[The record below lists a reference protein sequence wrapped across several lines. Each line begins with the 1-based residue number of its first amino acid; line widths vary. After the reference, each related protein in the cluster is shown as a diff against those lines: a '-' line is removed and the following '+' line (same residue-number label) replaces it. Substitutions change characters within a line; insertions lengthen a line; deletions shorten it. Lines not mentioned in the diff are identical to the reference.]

1 MLDTGRCRPQTCR
14 VTSGRQRAL
23 AVLDIDG
30 VVADVRHRL
39 PFLDGR
45 PRRWREFFAAAGDD
59 PALPDGV
66 ALVRQL
72 AATYDV
78 AWFTGR
84 HERLRRV
91 TEHWLADHDLPVA
104 PLVMRADRDFR
115 PARLVKP
122 ELLRSLRGGAPV
134 ALVVDDDPEVLA
146 AIARDGTPVRLA
158 DWVPRS
164 ATLSRAQERDGR
176 T

>member
-1 MLDTGRCRPQTCR
+1 MGTGGQR
-14 VTSGRQRAL
+14 RAL

-39 PFLDGR
+39 HHLEVR
-45 PRRWREFFAAAGDD
+45 PPRWPEFFAAAGDD

-66 ALVRQL
+66 ALAHEL
-72 AATYDV
+72 AAIYDV

-84 HERLRRV
+84 HERLRRL
-91 TEHWLADHDLPVA
+91 TERWLTGHGLPDGPVA
-104 PLVMRADRDFR
+104 MRADEDFR
-115 PARLVKP
+115 PAPVVKP
-122 ELLRSLRGGAPV
+122 ELLATLRAAAPV
-134 ALVVDDDPEVLA
+134 ALVVDDDPDVLA
-146 AIARDGTPVRLA
+146 VIARDGTPVRLA

-164 ATLSRAQERDGR
+164 ATLARAQDVDGQ

>member
-1 MLDTGRCRPQTCR
+1 MG
-14 VTSGRQRAL
+14 SGGQRRAL
-23 AVLDIDG
+23 AVIDIDG

-39 PFLDGR
+39 HYIEGR

-66 ALVRQL
+66 ALVHEL

-91 TEHWLADHDLPVA
+91 TEAWLAGHGLPEG
-104 PLVMRADRDFR
+104 PLVMRADKDYR
-115 PARLVKP
+115 PARVVKP
-122 ELLRSLRGGAPV
+122 ELLARLRDIAPV
-134 ALVVDDDPEVLA
+134 ALVVDDDPDVVA
-146 AIARDGTPVRLA
+146 VIARDGTPVRLA
-158 DWVPRS
+158 DWVPRA
-164 ATLSRAQERDGR
+164 ATLARAQDVDGQ

>member
-1 MLDTGRCRPQTCR
+1 M
-14 VTSGRQRAL
+14 TSGRERTL
-23 AVLDIDG
+23 AVFDIDG

-39 PFLDGR
+39 PFLQRR

-59 PALPDGV
+59 PALPDGI
-66 ALVRQL
+66 ALVREL
-72 AATYDV
+72 AATHDV

-91 TEHWLADHDLPVA
+91 TERWLACHDLPVA
-104 PLVMRADRDFR
+104 PLVMRADRDYR

-122 ELLRSLRGGAPV
+122 ELLVALRATAPI

-146 AIARDGTPVRLA
+146 AIARDGTQVRLA

-164 ATLSRAQERDGR
+164 ATLSHAQERDGR